1 MNPRLSQA
9 NGIRS
14 CCHAQQRSA
23 LILTLVLTGFFTI
36 VEFLGGWFT
45 NSLAL
50 LADSGHMLTD
60 VAALSLSL
68 FALWFSSRPAT
79 AKKTYGFL
87 RVEILAALLNGVALV
102 LISLIIFYEAYNR
115 VLNPPQ
121 IKSGAMLL
129 IASVGLI
136 VNLVCAA
143 LLHRSHLASLNVRGA
158 FLHVVA
164 DALGSVGAI
173 TASLLMLFWNWYVA
187 DPLISVF
194 VAFLILYSAW
204 HLVRDS
210 ADILLEGTP
219 AHIDLESVRGALRN
233 VEGVESIHDLHI
245 WTLTSGVHA
254 MSCHAV
260 LLGAEDRHEILEK
273 LSNIV
278 RSRFKIE
285 HTTIQL
291 EDVNL
296 QHQEM
301 SSCH

>member
-1 MNPRLSQA
+1 
-9 NGIRS
+9 
-14 CCHAQQRSA
+14 
-23 LILTLVLTGFFTI
+23 
-36 VEFLGGWFT
+36 
-45 NSLAL
+45 
-50 LADSGHMLTD
+50 
-60 VAALSLSL
+60 
-68 FALWFSSRPAT
+68 
-79 AKKTYGFL
+79 
-87 RVEILAALLNGVALV
+87 
-102 LISLIIFYEAYNR
+102 
-115 VLNPPQ
+115 
-121 IKSGAMLL
+121 
-129 IASVGLI
+129 
-136 VNLVCAA
+136 
-143 LLHRSHLASLNVRGA
+143 
-158 FLHVVA
+158 
-164 DALGSVGAI
+164 
-173 TASLLMLFWNWYVA
+173 
-187 DPLISVF
+187 VF
-194 VAFLILYSAW
+194 VALLILYSAW

-210 ADILLEGTP
+210 VDILLEGTP

-291 EDVNL
+291 EDVSL